1 MKGTKMTIELTPLRR
16 GAISSLTLAAGGAV
30 ALMPG
35 PAAAQSGADFF
46 KGKTVTYIVATGPGG
61 GYDFYGRLVARSMEK
76 HLPGSTFVVKNVPGA
91 GHIIGANQIYHAKP
105 NGRTIGIFNTGLIF
119 SQVLEKKGVR
129 FDLAKMTWLG
139 KAASDPRVVMVA
151 AQSPVKTI
159 ADFKTAK
166 EPVKF
171 SSSGV
176 GSSGYNDTQMLA
188 KVLGWNY
195 KMILG
200 YRGTDSELAMRR
212 GEIDAAVSSL
222 SSAELFHKNGYGRI
236 IVQIGGKP
244 AGDWPLLSNVVTEP
258 NAKAIAA
265 LIGSQAE
272 LARFTAGPPA
282 IPADRTAAL
291 RAAYKAA
298 LEDKEL
304 QAQAAK
310 ADRPIDP
317 LYGEEVAGLVK
328 AALAQPPE
336 VVALVKEILETKPP
350 SDKATATKLL
360 TKTPD
365 GRWITFKHGEKTVK
379 SKVSGSRTKI
389 TIAGNSADRKQLA
402 VGMVCDIDYKPGGD
416 NEPKTIDCK

>member
-1 MKGTKMTIELTPLRR
+1 MTIHPKPLWS
-16 GAISSLTLAAGGAV
+16 GAISAVVLAAGGTVTMMA
-30 ALMPG
+30 G
-35 PAAAQSGADFF
+35 PAAAQSGTDFF
-46 KGKTVTYIVATGPGG
+46 KGKTVTYIVATGAGG
-61 GYDFYGRLVARSMEK
+61 GYDFYGRLVARYMEK
-76 HLPGSTFVVKNVPGA
+76 QLPGSTFVVKNVPGA

-105 NGRTIGIFNTGLIF
+105 NGQTIGIFNTGLIF
-119 SQVLEKKGVR
+119 SQVLKKKGVR
-129 FDLAKMTWLG
+129 FDLGKMTWLG
-139 KAASDPRVVMVA
+139 KAASDPRVVMVT
-151 AQSPVKTI
+151 AQSPIKTI
-159 ADFKTAK
+159 DDLRMAK
-166 EPVKF
+166 ETVKF

-176 GSSGYNDTQMLA
+176 GSSGYNDTQMLG

-212 GEIDAAVSSL
+212 GEIDAAVGSL

-244 AGDWPLLSNVVTEP
+244 AGEWPLLSNVVTEP

-272 LARFTAGPPA
+272 LARFTAGPPG

-298 LEDKEL
+298 LEEKEL
-304 QAQAAK
+304 QAHAAK

-317 LYGEEVAGLVK
+317 LYGEEVANLVR
-328 AALAQPPE
+328 AALDQPPE
-336 VVALVKEILETKPP
+336 VVALVKEILEAKP
-350 SDKATATKLL
+350 SSNKVTGTKLL

-365 GRWITFKHGEKTVK
+365 GRWITFKHGEKTIK
-379 SKVSGSRTKI
+379 SKISGSRTKI
-389 TIAGNSADRKQLA
+389 TVAGNSANRKTLA
-402 VGMVCDIDYKPGGD
+402 AGMVCDIDYKPGGD